1 MAVAVDQLPSDPDR
15 LRAIVTEQ
23 AAALAAKETELA
35 AKDAE
40 LRSRDV
46 LVEKLKAQLAALRRA
61 RFGASSE
68 KLDRTIAQLELAL
81 EEIEAGEATASAEAP
96 GQTET
101 PTARLRPV
109 RTPLPEHLPRRDH
122 EHAAPC
128 SCPECGGTELRR
140 IGEDVTEVL
149 DYVPASFRV
158 IRHVRAKLS
167 CRACETIVQAPVPS
181 APIEKGKPAAGLLAH
196 VLVAK
201 YCDHLPLYRQSEIYA
216 REGVEIARSTM
227 ADWVGRSAALMDPLV
242 TALKNHV
249 LAADRLHGDDTPVPV
264 LDPGRGRTKTGRLW
278 AYVRDGRPRGDTSP
292 PAVFYAYSPNR
303 KAEHPQAHLKDFRGV
318 LQADSY
324 AGFKDLYAATGAEG
338 PRVLEAACWAHVRRK
353 FYDVH
358 HSSGSPV
365 AAEALRRIAELYA
378 VEGRIRGRPP
388 DERQR
393 VRQSQSAPRLAAF
406 KTWQEDQLRRLPGK
420 SALAGAIR
428 YALSRWRAL
437 KLYVEDGTVEIDNN
451 AAERAMRNV
460 VLGRKNYLFAGSDKG
475 GERAAAIYSLIETAK
490 LNGLDPEAWLRDVLA
505 RIADHPINRVNDLLP
520 WNWSAD
526 RSTASA

>member
-1 MAVAVDQLPSDPDR
+1 MAVVVDQLPSDPNR
-15 LRAIVTEQ
+15 LRAIVAEQ
-23 AAALAAKETELA
+23 AAELA

-46 LVEKLKAQLAALRRA
+46 LVEKLKAQLAALRRV

-68 KLDRTIAQLELAL
+68 KLDRTIDQLELAL
-81 EEIEAGEATASAEAP
+81 EEIEASEATASAEAP
-96 GQTET
+96 DQAER
-101 PTARLRPV
+101 PTARLCPV
-109 RTPLPEHLPRRDH
+109 RTPLPEHLPRRDQ
-122 EHAAPC
+122 EHAAAC

-158 IRHVRAKLS
+158 IRHVRPKLS

-181 APIEKGKPAAGLLAH
+181 APIEKGKPAPGLLAH

-227 ADWVGRSAALMDPLV
+227 ADWVGRSAALMAPLV
-242 TALKNHV
+242 DALKDHV
-249 LAADRLHGDDTPVPV
+249 LSADRLHGDDTPVPV
-264 LDPGRGRTKTGRLW
+264 LDPGRGRTKQGRLW
-278 AYVRDGRPRGDTSP
+278 AYVCDGRPRGDTSP

-303 KAEHPQAHLKDFRGV
+303 KAEHPKAHLKDFRGV
-318 LQADSY
+318 LQADGY
-324 AGFKDLYAATGAEG
+324 AGFKDLYVAAGAEG

-358 HSSGSPV
+358 HSNGSPV
-365 AAEALRRIAELYA
+365 AAEALRKIAELYA

-393 VRQSQSAPRLAAF
+393 VRRSESGPRLAALE
-406 KTWQEDQLRRLPGK
+406 TWLEDQLRRLPGK

-437 KLYVEDGTVEIDNN
+437 TLYVEDGTVEIDNN
-451 AAERAMRNV
+451 PAERAMRNV

-475 GERAAAIYSLIETAK
+475 GERAATIYSLIETAK

-505 RIADHPINRVNDLLP
+505 RIADHPVNRIDELLP
-520 WNWSAD
+520 WNWSG
-526 RSTASA
+526 T